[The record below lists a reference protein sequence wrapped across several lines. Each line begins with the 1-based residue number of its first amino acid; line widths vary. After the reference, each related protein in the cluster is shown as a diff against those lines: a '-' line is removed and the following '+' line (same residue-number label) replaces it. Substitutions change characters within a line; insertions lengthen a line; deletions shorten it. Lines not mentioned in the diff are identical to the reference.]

1 MSAFLFGK
9 QPCQDGIQLLFPAF
23 LIMPSLENEV
33 GIYLCPPSL
42 KTAHQLEYSATGKRQ
57 LLLGAKF
64 ITPMRYKFYENA
76 AWDRPGFQLEAHPLN
91 DK

>member
-33 GIYLCPPSL
+33 GIYLCLLLL

-64 ITPMRYKFYENA
+64 ITPHEI
-76 AWDRPGFQLEAHPLN
+76 
-91 DK
+91 